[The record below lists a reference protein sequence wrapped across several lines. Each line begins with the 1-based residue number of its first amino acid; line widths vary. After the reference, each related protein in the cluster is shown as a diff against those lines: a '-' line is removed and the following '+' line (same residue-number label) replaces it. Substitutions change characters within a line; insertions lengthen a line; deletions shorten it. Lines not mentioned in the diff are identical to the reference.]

1 MRLSRSL
8 VCACSLALC
17 AVFAQAATFG
27 DFEYQDN
34 GSGVSVTGYTG
45 SASTLKIPAAINGK
59 PVTAIDTNAFR
70 DCDFLTSVTIPDSVT
85 TIGNYA
91 FYGCEGLTSV
101 TIGDSVTII
110 GKSAFGSC
118 NALTSVTIPDG
129 VTSIGDLAFAWCDTL
144 ASIEIGSGATD
155 IDFSAFSGCGKIVVS
170 ANNPAFKSDECGAV
184 YSKDGTILCRV
195 PSSVTAFSIPNN
207 VTTIGNS
214 AFAGCYDLTSVTLPA
229 DLTTIYDAAFVRCSA
244 LTSITIPNGVTTIG
258 DGAFYNCVT
267 LTSVTIGD
275 SVTSIGNDAFGWCY
289 ALTSVTIPDSVTSIG
304 NDAFGWCYALTS
316 VTIPDSLTAVGT
328 GAFDR
333 CWALEEVVFTGK
345 PPAYETPSGWD
356 GLTWKYPAAERE
368 AWEEAIA
375 SGRFGAGSV
384 TFEAYGEEQS
394 PEPEDLWRYR
404 VNADGS
410 VTLLGAASGVELSGE
425 VSLPGTLE
433 GRKVTAIGEDAFAWC
448 KNLVSITIPDGV
460 TTIGTNA
467 FFNCSALASITL
479 PDSVTDIGISAFDG
493 CAVLASV
500 TIPDGVTTINAYT
513 FQHCATL
520 TSITIP
526 DSVTTIGTNAFASCD
541 GLTAVAIGDS
551 VTTIGN
557 YAFGWCYALTSV
569 TIPDSV
575 TTIGDCA
582 FYGCKSLSSVT
593 FGDGVTTIG
602 IEAFSRCTNLTTV
615 TIPDSVTAI
624 GTGAFDRCSAL
635 REIVFTG
642 KPPTYRTPSGWDGLT
657 WKYPAAEREAWQEA
671 IASGRFDG
679 RGIVFEEY
687 GVAPEPVPG
696 LVFDETVPETER
708 EWLREALESRGLSG
722 TVTVAGD
729 AGALAVF
736 RTLGVLPRVDRHGAT
751 ISLDVGEGA
760 AFGALREA
768 VASGEIIGK
777 GQLAAKLNEK
787 VKEMALTAPMIE
799 VGPDGVTVEIGF
811 QTAETLGEWKP
822 AALTGDAVT
831 VETSVEGTLRVRIAK
846 PQDSNAAFYK
856 FVVRDGLQ
864 EARRAD

>member
-17 AVFAQAATFG
+17 AAFAQAATFG

-34 GSGVSVTGYTG
+34 GSGVSITGYTG
-45 SASTLKIPAAINGK
+45 SAATLEIPAAINGK
-59 PVTAIDTNAFR
+59 PVTAIDTDAFR

-85 TIGNYA
+85 TIGNSA

-229 DLTTIYDAAFVRCSA
+229 NLTTIYDAAFVRCGA
-244 LTSITIPNGVTTIG
+244 LTSVTIPDSVTTIG

-289 ALTSVTIPDSVTSIG
+289 ALTSVTIPDSVTAIG
-304 NDAFGWCYALTS
+304 DWAFSGCDSLTS

-333 CWALEEVVFTGK
+333 CSALEEVVFTGV

-356 GLTWKYPAAERE
+356 GLTWKYPAA
-368 AWEEAIA
+368 
-375 SGRFGAGSV
+375 
-384 TFEAYGEEQS
+384 
-394 PEPEDLWRYR
+394 
-404 VNADGS
+404 
-410 VTLLGAASGVELSGE
+410 
-425 VSLPGTLE
+425 
-433 GRKVTAIGEDAFAWC
+433 K
-448 KNLVSITIPDGV
+448 
-460 TTIGTNA
+460 
-467 FFNCSALASITL
+467 
-479 PDSVTDIGISAFDG
+479 
-493 CAVLASV
+493 
-500 TIPDGVTTINAYT
+500 
-513 FQHCATL
+513 
-520 TSITIP
+520 
-526 DSVTTIGTNAFASCD
+526 
-541 GLTAVAIGDS
+541 
-551 VTTIGN
+551 
-557 YAFGWCYALTSV
+557 
-569 TIPDSV
+569 
-575 TTIGDCA
+575 
-582 FYGCKSLSSVT
+582 
-593 FGDGVTTIG
+593 
-602 IEAFSRCTNLTTV
+602 
-615 TIPDSVTAI
+615 
-624 GTGAFDRCSAL
+624 
-635 REIVFTG
+635 
-642 KPPTYRTPSGWDGLT
+642 
-657 WKYPAAEREAWQEA
+657 REAWQEA

-679 RGIVFEEY
+679 RGIAFEEY
-687 GVAPEPVPG
+687 GVAPEPTPG
-696 LVFDETVPETER
+696 LVFDETVPEAER
-708 EWLREALESRGLSG
+708 GWLREALEAQGLSG

-736 RTLGVLPRVDRHGAT
+736 RTLGVLPRVNRHGAT

-760 AFGALREA
+760 AFGAIRDA
-768 VASGEIIGK
+768 VASGEVIGK
-777 GQLAAKLNEK
+777 G
-787 VKEMALTAPMIE
+787 
-799 VGPDGVTVEIGF
+799 
-811 QTAETLGEWKP
+811 
-822 AALTGDAVT
+822 
-831 VETSVEGTLRVRIAK
+831 
-846 PQDSNAAFYK
+846 
-856 FVVRDGLQ
+856 
-864 EARRAD
+864 